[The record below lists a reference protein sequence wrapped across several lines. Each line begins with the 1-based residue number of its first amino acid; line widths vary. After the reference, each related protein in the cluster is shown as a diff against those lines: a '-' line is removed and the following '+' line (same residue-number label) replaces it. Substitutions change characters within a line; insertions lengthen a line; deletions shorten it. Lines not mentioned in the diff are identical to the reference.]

1 MSKFTPLGQVSWIDQ
16 KVQRRS
22 KCLMSIIR
30 HHPQLNCDS
39 CSAML
44 VQFCQFCEAA
54 RFRQSKWD
62 DIRIPEKP
70 SVMSNQISPSI
81 RQDLVTTLKK
91 ILNKLSPY
99 AIFFF
104 FVLTSNPRF
113 EDRLSGYNL
122 SKVNTKGLDL
132 VNYRIVKLLIILA
145 GINHKIV
152 WFILFYFFAIK
163 CKLSCKWL
171 PLSPAE
177 PSW

>member
-1 MSKFTPLGQVSWIDQ
+1 
-16 KVQRRS
+16 
-22 KCLMSIIR
+22 
-30 HHPQLNCDS
+30 
-39 CSAML
+39 
-44 VQFCQFCEAA
+44 
-54 RFRQSKWD
+54 
-62 DIRIPEKP
+62 
-70 SVMSNQISPSI
+70 MSNQISPSI

-152 WFILFYFFAIK
+152 
-163 CKLSCKWL
+163 
-171 PLSPAE
+171 
-177 PSW
+177 